1 MSRNHDPEKRALLLR
16 TAVQVFG
23 AKGYSATT
31 IKDIAGSAGLAAG
44 TVYNY
49 FQDKDDLFQSCFQES
64 WTEFHNGMEE
74 ILSRRQSVQ
83 SSIEELIHFGFDLLL
98 DVYPLVRGMYTQANL
113 MDMLS
118 PQIDQLCKTL
128 ENYLGEY
135 LALRIKAIQEDS
147 ELKHFFM
154 QMMISG
160 ILSTVSQT
168 ASENIQTVLD
178 DMKKNLLKG
187 LQFAAQAT
195 EMCNDLH
202 RELEEV

>member
-1 MSRNHDPEKRALLLR
+1 MSRNQDPEKRALLLR

-49 FQDKDDLFQSCFQES
+49 FRDKDDLFQSCFQES
-64 WTEFHNGMEE
+64 WTEFHIGMEE
-74 ILSRRQSVQ
+74 ILSRGQSIQ
-83 SSIEELIHFGFDLLL
+83 SNIEELIHFGFDLLL

-118 PQIDQLCKTL
+118 PQIERLCTAL
-128 ENYLGEY
+128 ESYLGEY
-135 LALRIKAIQEDS
+135 IVLRIKAIQDDT

-168 ASENIQTVLD
+168 ANENIHAVLE
-178 DMKKNLLKG
+178 DMKRNLLKG

-195 EMCNDLH
+195 EICNDLH
-202 RELEEV
+202 RGLEEV